1 MRSKGSHSIDAKIC
15 KAKKARTACLLNESI
30 IKIGMH
36 KCTHE
41 LFGWKSDA
49 QLKSTYCMDA
59 IVTLFL
65 AASVCTIAPVLL
77 YYPHR
82 LLWIQAKDCWS
93 LQWYHAQQC
102 ESSKCHFCCWDQKQ
116 SRGLLQQ
123 YAKWMKV
130 LLTDC
135 WMKAFRRRGLFGVNY
150 CSLVNHLVKKRSTA
164 LMLLEE

>member
-15 KAKKARTACLLNESI
+15 QAKKARAACLLNESI
-30 IKIGMH
+30 KIGMH
-36 KCTHE
+36 KCARE
-41 LFGWKSDA
+41 PFGWKSDA

-102 ESSKCHFCCWDQKQ
+102 ESSKCHFCCWDQRE
-116 SRGLLQQ
+116 SRGCCNNMQSEWKQ
-123 YAKWMKV
+123 
-130 LLTDC
+130 C
-135 WMKAFRRRGLFGVNY
+135 WLIVEWK
-150 CSLVNHLVKKRSTA
+150 HLDGGDYSVWIIARSWTIWWKRDPRHWRC
-164 LMLLEE
+164 